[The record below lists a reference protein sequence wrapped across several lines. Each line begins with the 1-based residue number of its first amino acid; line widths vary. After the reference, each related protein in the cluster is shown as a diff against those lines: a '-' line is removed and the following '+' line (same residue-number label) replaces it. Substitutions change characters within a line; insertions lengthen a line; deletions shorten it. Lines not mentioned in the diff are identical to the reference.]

1 MEDPKAILNSH
12 VCYANNELEVVDTH
26 STAKLRMRNPTTL
39 DEFIKCLRIAQHE
52 QPQQSNSAKV
62 AKMVS
67 AIILE
72 QLSEFGT
79 TTNAMQFNNSRYQSQ
94 SPSQAQFQSLGR
106 DPGTQRDS
114 HQTSQQHSC
123 GNCGKSHLQFQCP
136 VFNQNCTFCKMY
148 GLFQVCAT
156 GLKGV
161 PFLL

>member
-1 MEDPKAILNSH
+1 MYNLNS
-12 VCYANNELEVVDTH
+12 L
-26 STAKLRMRNPTTL
+26 
-39 DEFIKCLRIAQHE
+39 
-52 QPQQSNSAKV
+52 NSAEV

-67 AIILE
+67 AIISE

-94 SPSQAQFQSLGR
+94 SPSRVQFQSPGG

-136 VFNQNCTFCKMY
+136 VFNQTCTFCERH
-148 GLFQVCAT
+148 GLFQVCVT

-161 PFLL
+161 PALL